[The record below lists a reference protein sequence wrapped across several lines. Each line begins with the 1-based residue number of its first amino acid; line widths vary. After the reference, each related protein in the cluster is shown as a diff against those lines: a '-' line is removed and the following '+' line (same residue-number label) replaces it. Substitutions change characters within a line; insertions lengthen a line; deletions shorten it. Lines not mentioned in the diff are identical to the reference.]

1 MQRTAIAMLTI
12 LLAGVVVAACGTAA
26 PARQDAADPRL
37 NLAPASALPAELR
50 QLPAGVQEAYRFA
63 LANREA
69 LSKIPCYCGCGS
81 VGHMDNWMCYL
92 RPEGTSDQ
100 PVFDYHAVG

>member
-1 MQRTAIAMLTI
+1 MQRTAILAI
-12 LLAGVVVAACGTAA
+12 LLVTLVVAACGTAA
-26 PARQDAADPRL
+26 PAQKEPPGARL
-37 NLAPASALPAELR
+37 NMAPASALPAELR
-50 QLPAGVQEAYRFA
+50 QAPASVQEAYRFA
-63 LANREA
+63 LANREP

-92 RPEGTSDQ
+92 QPASTSEQ